1 MHFVVRE
8 NIKDALSVL
17 QEVGK
22 KLLILC
28 SNNQIKLSIDKCQLL
43 LNMQQQNVLKI
54 GNFNIKNSYFEKLI
68 AINFDCKLKL
78 SSHTEDIC
86 KKASHKLNTL
96 SRIVPNI
103 DQSKRR
109 TLMNASLRRSL
120 INVP

>member
-68 AINFDCKLKL
+68 DCKLKL